1 MFSIW
6 AKTQS
11 DEKIK
16 KNELINFD
24 DKFIKSNFFDYVSK
38 ICNDL
43 DIPTPVILKKHINH
57 FSSFNI
63 AVFSKDDF
71 IEYIDFDK
79 LILEFCKEEKKD
91 SNQ

>member
-6 AKTQS
+6 AKTQT

-16 KNELINFD
+16 KNEIIDFE
-24 DKFIKSNFFDYVSK
+24 DKFVKSNFFDYVSK

-57 FSSFNI
+57 FTSFNI
-63 AVFSKDDF
+63 ATFNKDDF

-79 LILEFCKEEKKD
+79 LILESCKEEKKEN
-91 SNQ
+91 NQ